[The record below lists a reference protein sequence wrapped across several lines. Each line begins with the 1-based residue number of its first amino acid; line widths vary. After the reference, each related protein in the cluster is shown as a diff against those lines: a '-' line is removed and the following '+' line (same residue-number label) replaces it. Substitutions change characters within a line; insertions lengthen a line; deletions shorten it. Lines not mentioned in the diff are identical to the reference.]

1 MYLQKSRSSC
11 EKFASDGDFE
21 LLSGIVVLKNWM
33 TSVTFSFHL
42 FGESFGIFGR
52 SLLPV
57 SA

>member
-21 LLSGIVVLKNWM
+21 LLSDIVVLKNWM

-42 FGESFGIFGR
+42 FGKASEYLEDLFF
-52 SLLPV
+52 P
-57 SA
+57 